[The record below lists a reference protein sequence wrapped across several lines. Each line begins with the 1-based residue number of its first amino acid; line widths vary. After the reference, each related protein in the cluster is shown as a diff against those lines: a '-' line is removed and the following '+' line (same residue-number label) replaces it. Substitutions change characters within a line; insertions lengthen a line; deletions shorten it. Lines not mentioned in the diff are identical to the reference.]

1 MRWMDVAW
9 AELGEREVHG
19 AASNP
24 RILAYYKE
32 AGHPDIT
39 RDEVPWCAAF
49 MAYVLEDAGVDI
61 SPIPVSERL
70 LARSYLKIGTP
81 LPDGEFR
88 AGAICVLA
96 RGSDP
101 RFGHVG
107 FITAWTDTHV
117 ELLGGNQDD
126 SVSRAWFKRSSIV
139 GVRWPQVVRPK
150 DLKAQGSRIDESA
163 RKVRADSV
171 KEAMLEVSKH
181 MTDAIPQ
188 PGPAE
193 FASAEQMAA
202 AFGKYAASKWPWIAL
217 VLQAY
222 ILLRILYHSGL
233 IRWFRA
239 EDASTGKTTAAGG

>member
-9 AELGEREVHG
+9 AELGEREIHG
-19 AASNP
+19 AQSSNP

-32 AGHPDIT
+32 AGRPDIT

-49 MAYVLEDAGVDI
+49 MAYALDEAGVDL

-70 LARSYLKIGTP
+70 LARSYRKIGTQ
-81 LPDGEFR
+81 LPDGELR
-88 AGAICVLA
+88 VGAVCVLS
-96 RGSDP
+96 RGADP
-101 RFGHVG
+101 RLGHVG
-107 FITAWTDTHV
+107 FIVGWTDTHV

-139 GVRWPQVVRPK
+139 GVRWPEAVTPR
-150 DLKAQGSRIDESA
+150 DLDKAGSRIAGSA
-163 RKVRADSV
+163 KAIHNDAGFKFPALEISRQLT
-171 KEAMLEVSKH
+171 EAL
-181 MTDAIPQ
+181 PP

-193 FASAEQMAA
+193 LATAEQIAA
-202 AFGKYAASKWPWIAL
+202 GFGKYAMSKWPLIAL

-239 EDASTGKTTAAGG
+239 EDASTGKTTA